1 MCEIYLKR
9 ESSSR
14 GDDDSRFDLYAVLE
28 KEHMAKKIVLA
39 SGNAGKLREFQ
50 QLLSGCGFEVVPQ
63 SDFNVSNVAET
74 GTTFVENAIIKA
86 RHACKKTGLPAIAD
100 DSGIEVDALNGR
112 PGVYSARYSGDGAT
126 DESNNQKL
134 LQELAGVPTAQRTA
148 RYHAV
153 LAYMRHADDPTPIL
167 CHGTWEGIIL
177 TEPRGEGGFGYDP
190 LFFVPTHNCASAE
203 LDKAEKNRISHRG
216 KAMQELL
223 QKIS

>member
-1 MCEIYLKR
+1 MTR
-9 ESSSR
+9 
-14 GDDDSRFDLYAVLE
+14 
-28 KEHMAKKIVLA
+28 KIVLA

-50 QLLSGCGFEVVPQ
+50 QLLSGCGFEIVPQ
-63 SDFNVSNVAET
+63 SDFNVSNADET

-86 RHACKKTGLPAIAD
+86 RHACQQTGLPAIAD

-112 PGVYSARYSGDGAT
+112 PGVYSARYAGENAN

-134 LQELAGVPTAQRTA
+134 LQELASVPTEQRAA

-153 LAYMRHADDPTPIL
+153 LAYMRHAGDPTPIL

-223 QKIS
+223 QKIAQA

>member
-1 MCEIYLKR
+1 MTQ
-9 ESSSR
+9 
-14 GDDDSRFDLYAVLE
+14 
-28 KEHMAKKIVLA
+28 KIVLA

-50 QLLSGCGFEVVPQ
+50 QLLSGCGFDVVPQ
-63 SDFNVSNVAET
+63 ADFNVSNADET

-86 RHACKKTGLPAIAD
+86 RHACQQTGLPAIAD

-112 PGVYSARYSGDGAT
+112 PGVYSARYAGENAN

-134 LQELAGVPTAQRTA
+134 LQELMGVPTENRTA

-177 TEPRGEGGFGYDP
+177 TKPCGAGGFGYDP
-190 LFFVPTHNCASAE
+190 LFFVPTHNCASAQ

-223 QKIS
+223 QKIAQA

>member
-1 MCEIYLKR
+1 MTQ
-9 ESSSR
+9 
-14 GDDDSRFDLYAVLE
+14 
-28 KEHMAKKIVLA
+28 KIVLA

-63 SDFNVSNVAET
+63 SDFNLSNADET

-86 RHACKKTGLPAIAD
+86 RHACQQTGLPAIAD

-112 PGVYSARYSGDGAT
+112 PGVYSARYAGDNAN
-126 DESNNQKL
+126 DETNNQKL
-134 LQELAGVPTAQRTA
+134 LQELTGVHTEKRTA

-177 TEPRGEGGFGYDP
+177 TEPRGTSGFGYDP

-223 QKIS
+223 QKIAQV

>member
-1 MCEIYLKR
+1 MTQ
-9 ESSSR
+9 
-14 GDDDSRFDLYAVLE
+14 
-28 KEHMAKKIVLA
+28 KIVLA

-50 QLLSGCGFEVVPQ
+50 QLLSGCGFDVVPQ
-63 SDFNVSNVAET
+63 SDFNIDNAEET

-86 RHACKKTGLPAIAD
+86 RHACQQTGLPAIAD
-100 DSGIEVDALNGR
+100 DSGIEVDALNGH
-112 PGVYSARYSGDGAT
+112 PGVYSARYAREGAS
-126 DESNNQKL
+126 DQENNQKL
-134 LQELAGVPTAQRTA
+134 LHELTGIPAEKRTA

-177 TEPRGEGGFGYDP
+177 TEPRGQGGFGYDP

-223 QKIS
+223 QKISKT